1 MSGELQPTLGDIRPH
16 GHLKIGRFTQ
26 HFVDVLDLEKTP
38 LEFFDTVYPGTP
50 REDQRKYLG
59 RFGISGKMQVQKM
72 AELSDGQKSRVVFA
86 KLGRDA
92 PHILLLDEPTNH
104 LDMESIDALAK
115 AVNEFEGGMVLVSH
129 DMRLISQVAKEIWI
143 CDHKTITKYRGDIQN
158 FKMDM
163 RAQMDLDDGSGGK
176 SAAKGKLR
184 GDASV
189 MKKSEEEL
197 EKEKKKRENAKS
209 KSSSMS
215 NGGKNSSAF
224 DSLLSPKPREGS
236 DIAAPSSK
244 PDTDKTGDAWDVT
257 EIKETLPKAEPTPEP
272 IPERKKYIPPHLRNK
287 K

>member
-1 MSGELQPTLGDIRPH
+1 MSGELLPTMGDIRPH

-26 HFVDVLDLEKTP
+26 HFVDVLSLEQTP

-104 LDMESIDALAK
+104 LDMESIDALAL

-143 CDHKTITKYRGDIQN
+143 CDHKTITMYKGDINN

-163 RAQMDLDDGSGGK
+163 RAQLHLDDDKNNKAGGSN
-176 SAAKGKLR
+176 SKGKLR

-197 EKEKKKRENAKS
+197 RKDAKKKES
-209 KSSSMS
+209 TI
-215 NGGKNSSAF
+215 NGGKKSLALDSVLAPKQRELSESINKVQVDVF
-224 DSLLSPKPREGS
+224 DVDDVKASLPPIE
-236 DIAAPSSK
+236 SSK
-244 PDTDKTGDAWDVT
+244 VEDV
-257 EIKETLPKAEPTPEP
+257 PSRP
-272 IPERKKYIPPHLRNK
+272 KYIPPHLRNK
-287 K
+287 N